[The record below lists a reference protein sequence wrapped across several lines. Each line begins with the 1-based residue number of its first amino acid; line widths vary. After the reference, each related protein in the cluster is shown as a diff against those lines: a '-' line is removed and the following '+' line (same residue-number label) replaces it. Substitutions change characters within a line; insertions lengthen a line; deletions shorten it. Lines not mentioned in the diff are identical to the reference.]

1 MCQGY
6 TKVTLIRFRIT
17 DLTRRYKNFIST
29 NGSRASGIIIRM
41 YLYHRF
47 FILMEQIKF
56 VGCQPKTNRGCK
68 NRKEMLSSSKHHLR
82 KNYLS
87 LLFIRLSSKTN

>member
-47 FILMEQIKF
+47 FFKWN
-56 VGCQPKTNRGCK
+56 K
-68 NRKEMLSSSKHHLR
+68 
-82 KNYLS
+82 LS
-87 LLFIRLSSKTN
+87 LLAVNQKQIADVRTEKKCSRLRSII

>member
-17 DLTRRYKNFIST
+17 DLTRRYQNFIST
-29 NGSRASGIIIRM
+29 NGSQASGIIIRM

-47 FILMEQIKF
+47 FLN
-56 VGCQPKTNRGCK
+56 GTN
-68 NRKEMLSSSKHHLR
+68 
-82 KNYLS
+82 
-87 LLFIRLSSKTN
+87 

>member
-6 TKVTLIRFRIT
+6 TKVTIIRFRIT

-41 YLYHRF
+41 YLCTCGF
-47 FILMEQIKF
+47 F
-56 VGCQPKTNRGCK
+56 
-68 NRKEMLSSSKHHLR
+68 
-82 KNYLS
+82 
-87 LLFIRLSSKTN
+87 